1 MNSDLGI
8 DIKLGAEVQD
18 CNINQNHQL
27 NNVSYSLNGQIY
39 SLNCD
44 WLIHATGQWQNFTKF
59 TFEKSGDRGFRSFHI
74 GSMGTLPESRRLRL
88 SGK

>member
-8 DIKLGAEVQD
+8 DIKLGAEILD

-44 WLIHATGQWQNFTKF
+44 WLIHTTGRSGKF
-59 TFEKSGDRGFRSFHI
+59 YQIYIRKIRDRGFRSFHI
-74 GSMGTLPESRRLRL
+74 GSMGTLPESRN
-88 SGK
+88 